1 MILRRFLLLAFM
13 LSVYAAAQNAVRITE
28 VEPLRMQLWAADNGA
43 SMDVFRPLAPI
54 SMDTLILIVPGGG
67 FVSLSPYDRLLA
79 EFFRQEGYPAAVV
92 NYRVLPARY
101 TESVADVMRAIRLLR
116 TQGTAWGITVNR
128 IAVLGE
134 SAGGML
140 AAITATQPALVV
152 DSQDGLAS
160 TVSARP
166 DLLILLS
173 PVISAVA
180 ANRYHGV
187 DKWIGADATQALRER
202 ITPELHV
209 PANAPPAILFHAAD
223 DPVVPYEG
231 TLDLARAYWKAG
243 APAELHLFPS
253 GGHGHAFY
261 DSPAISQAWR
271 QQILLWL
278 SLQSGQPRR

>member
-1 MILRRFLLLAFM
+1 LFLLTLM
-13 LSVYAAAQNAVRITE
+13 LPVCAVAQNAGHLTE
-28 VEPLRMQLWAADNGA
+28 VEPLRVRLWTADNGA
-43 SMDVFRPLAPI
+43 SLDVFRPLAPT
-54 SMDTLILIVPGGG
+54 SMDTLVLIVPGGG
-67 FVSLSPYDRLLA
+67 FGSLSPYDRLLA

-140 AAITATQPALVV
+140 AAITATQPGLLT
-152 DSQDGLAS
+152 DSQDDLAATIS
-160 TVSARP
+160 TRP
-166 DLLILLS
+166 DLLILLC

-187 DKWIGADATQALRER
+187 DKWIGADATQALREH
-202 ITPELHV
+202 ISPELHV

-271 QQILLWL
+271 QQVLLWL
-278 SLQSGQPRR
+278 SLHSGQPRR